1 MSKSETETKKRTPVK
16 RWLVLILVGL
26 GIYAAFIGPAYL
38 KPISPL
44 VVLPGEPT
52 GLEVA
57 GFPITNTILGTLLTD
72 FVLLLLAFGA
82 FRFSKSGKIVPEG
95 MYNAFE
101 ALVEYLWNTVEG
113 ALGNQWAKRTFPLLA
128 TIFLIIFAAN
138 MIKMVPG
145 FESIGYIKEGHG
157 DYGFL
162 PVEMAGGAFYA
173 LDASHPITE
182 AHAGDDAHADD
193 AHADDAHAYDTHDAG
208 MFANFQYK
216 PAKDIDMHGY
226 YEVVPYLRGAATDLN
241 FPLALAVIAVVMI
254 QVYGVWAL
262 GSGYFGKFF
271 QIDALINGG
280 VFGGINFGVGILE
293 IVLELAKVL
302 SFAFRLFGNIFAG
315 TLLLSIVGSLTA
327 VVVPAGLYLFEVF
340 FGTIQAYV
348 FFLLT
353 VAFISGAL
361 VSHHGDDHH

>member
-1 MSKSETETKKRTPVK
+1 MSNSETEVKKRVPVK

-26 GIYAAFIGPAYL
+26 GVYAAFIGPAFL

-44 VVLPGEPT
+44 VVLPGEAT
-52 GLEVA
+52 GLA
-57 GFPITNTILGTLLTD
+57 IGGFQITNTTLGTLVTD
-72 FVLLLLAFGA
+72 VVLLLLAFGA
-82 FRFSKSGKIVPEG
+82 FRFSKSGKKVPEG

-128 TIFLIIFAAN
+128 TIFLIIFTAN

-157 DYGFL
+157 DYGFK
-162 PVEMAGGAFYA
+162 PVDMGFFYA
-173 LDASHPITE
+173 LDKSQPITE
-182 AHAGDDAHADD
+182 ADEHGADAAHADE
-193 AHADDAHAYDTHDAG
+193 AHVEESEYVSEP
-208 MFANFQYK
+208 FAYK
-216 PAKDIDMHGY
+216 PAKEIEQSGY
-226 YEVVPYLRGAATDLN
+226 YEVVPFLRGAATDLN

-262 GSGYFGKFF
+262 GPGYFSKFF

-280 VFGGINFGVGILE
+280 IFGGINFGVGLLE
-293 IVLELAKVL
+293 IILELAKVL

-315 TLLLSIVGSLTA
+315 TLLLSIVGGLTA

-340 FGTIQAYV
+340 FGIIQAYV

-361 VSHHGDDHH
+361 VSHHGDDH

>member
-1 MSKSETETKKRTPVK
+1 VSNSDTKTKKRVPVK

-26 GIYAAFIGPAYL
+26 GIYAAFIGPSYL

-52 GLEVA
+52 GLAIGSFE
-57 GFPITNTILGTLLTD
+57 ITNTTLATLLTD
-72 FVLLLLAFGA
+72 VVLVLLAFSA
-82 FRFSKSGKIVPEG
+82 LRFSKSGKTVPEG

-101 ALVEYLWNTVEG
+101 AIIEFLWNTVED
-113 ALGNQWAKRTFPLLA
+113 ALGNQWAKRAFPVVA
-128 TIFLIIFAAN
+128 TIFLIVFTAN
-138 MIKMVPG
+138 MVKMVPG
-145 FESIGYIKEGHG
+145 FESIGYMKEAHG
-157 DYGFL
+157 GYGYK
-162 PVEMAGGAFYA
+162 PVDMGFFYS
-173 LDASHPITE
+173 LDAGHPISE
-182 AHAGDDAHADD
+182 AADHGEEAAHGE
-193 AHADDAHAYDTHDAG
+193 DTSHGEDAG
-208 MFANFQYK
+208 HA
-216 PAKDIDMHGY
+216 AAIDMNGY
-226 YEVVPYLRGAATDLN
+226 YEVVPFLRGSATDLN

-262 GSGYFGKFF
+262 GPGYFSKFF

-280 VFGGINFGVGILE
+280 IFGGINFAVGLLE
-293 IVLELAKVL
+293 VVLELAKVL

-315 TLLLSIVGSLTA
+315 ALLLSIVGALTA

-340 FGTIQAYV
+340 FGIIQAYV

>member
-1 MSKSETETKKRTPVK
+1 MSNSETETKKRVPVK

-26 GIYAAFIGPAYL
+26 GVYAAFIGPGYL

-52 GLEVA
+52 GLA
-57 GFPITNTILGTLLTD
+57 IGGFQITNTTLATLLTD
-72 FVLLLLAFGA
+72 VVLILLALGA
-82 FRFSKSGKIVPEG
+82 FRFSKSGKVVPEG

-101 ALVEYLWNTVEG
+101 AMVEFLWNTVEG

-128 TIFLIIFAAN
+128 TIFLIIFTAN

-145 FESIGYIKEGHG
+145 FESIGYMKEAHG
-157 DYGFL
+157 DYGYK
-162 PVEMAGGAFYA
+162 PVDMGFFYA
-173 LDASHPITE
+173 LDAEHPISEATDEHHGADAAHATHVEEDTQLNE
-182 AHAGDDAHADD
+182 AHGA
-193 AHADDAHAYDTHDAG
+193 THV
-208 MFANFQYK
+208 
-216 PAKDIDMHGY
+216 DMNGY
-226 YEVVPYLRGAATDLN
+226 YEVVPFLRGAATDLN

-262 GSGYFGKFF
+262 GPGYFSKFF

-280 VFGGINFGVGILE
+280 IFGGINFGVGLLE

-315 TLLLSIVGSLTA
+315 ALLLSIVGSLTA

-340 FGTIQAYV
+340 FGIIQAYV

-361 VSHHGDDHH
+361 VSHHGDDH